1 MLKFYS
7 PLTGDFYENDVDEF
21 GWNDG
26 TVDYPTLF
34 TGSDMSY
41 YADSIQ
47 EAVEQRNGDD
57 GGNLMLYFDESRNP
71 DIKAKVMSAV
81 PSVEIQNG
89 VLMGCTTV
97 KLRESFTAPEMED
110 LLEYL
115 KGQFSDGWGEG
126 FEQQAIQISNGVLNV
141 HFWNAEHF
149 AFEVVSVQSE
159 ESVKKAACS
168 QASNDEADRR
178 RREYLR
184 DPRTGIP
191 SAAGKRSAGTGKR
204 DDKSCLPFRRLL
216 QCPQHYQRICANRIV
231 GENTDKTENAL

>member
-21 GWNDG
+21 GWNNG

-97 KLRESFTAPEMED
+97 KLRESLIAPEMED

-141 HFWNAEHF
+141 HFWNSEHF

-159 ESVKKAACS
+159 ESVKKPPVPKRPTMKLIGEDGNIFAILGR
-168 QASNDEADRR
+168 AS
-178 RREYLR
+178 
-184 DPRTGIP
+184 
-191 SAAGKRSAGTGKR
+191 
-204 DDKSCLPFRRLL
+204 RLL
-216 QCPQHYQRICANRIV
+216 R
-231 GENTDKTENAL
+231 ENGQQEQAKEMT